1 MFEKAMQFYT
11 MKKKSIIK
19 ISLVFIVFVFLSGL
33 FNLVCPIFDKIFIE
47 PSIELEDNNYTL
59 FNKESC
65 SKNNS
70 SQYNIIACNI
80 FKQSEFNENYIIK
93 AVGNKY
99 KFKETFITSQLGI
112 TSIVI
117 SIIMPSVYDVYDLK
131 YSTKYKAKWSYSYLS
146 PIKNFQDISK
156 RLAIV
161 MLTPSIFNNN
171 LLIKKGNEL
180 IILTETKNGLLVRRI
195 YGDVEEML
203 VFLK

>member
-1 MFEKAMQFYT
+1 
-11 MKKKSIIK
+11 MKRISIISVSLTF
-19 ISLVFIVFVFLSGL
+19 IVLVFFSGL
-33 FNLVCPIFDKIFIE
+33 FNLACPIFDKIYIE
-47 PSIELEDNNYTL
+47 PSIELELEDNNYTL

-99 KFKETFITSQLGI
+99 KFKETFITSQLDI
-112 TSIVI
+112 TSSTL
-117 SIIMPSVYDVYDLK
+117 SILMPSVYDVYDLK
-131 YSTKYKAKWSYSYLS
+131 YSTKYKAKWSYSYLN
-146 PIKNFQDISK
+146 PIRNFQNISK

-161 MLTPSIFNNN
+161 TLTPSIFNNN

-195 YGDVEEML
+195 YGDTEEML